1 MADTLEEPE
10 LQEGNRST
18 SPGFVNTL
26 DVDTMIKKL
35 LAYKDTGK
43 QVDRSTFYKP

>member
-10 LQEGNRST
+10 IQEAT

-43 QVDRSTFYKP
+43 QVDRSTLYKT